1 MDSASGPESASSPEV
16 IARGFREARLAA
28 VALSQFPGKVPETL
42 AEAYS
47 VQEAAITAFPDR
59 VAGWKIAGIVPEWR
73 DKLGA
78 PRLAGP
84 VMAGQVRHAAQGGD
98 VDFPVFAGGFAA
110 VEAEF
115 IVRLGQDI
123 PPTMAGDKASIRRAI
138 ASFHAGV
145 ETAGSPFAGIN
156 DAGPCAVISDLGN
169 NAGIIVG
176 PALSGWEGETWES
189 LTARTLINGVEAG
202 TGHAGRVMGG
212 PLAALEWL
220 VGALAARGRSLKAGD
235 FISTG
240 MTTGIHG
247 VVAGDRATF
256 EFAGGIQFS
265 ARAVRATPA

>member
-1 MDSASGPESASSPEV
+1 MDSARGPESASSSEA
-16 IARGFREARLAA
+16 IARVFREARLAA
-28 VALSQFPGKVPETL
+28 MALAHFPGQVPETL
-42 AEAYS
+42 AGAYS
-47 VQEAAITAFPDR
+47 VQEAAITAFPDS

-84 VMAGQVRHAAQGGD
+84 VMGRQVRFADKGGD
-98 VDFPVFAGGFAA
+98 VEFPVFAGGFAA

-115 IVRLGQDI
+115 IVQLGQDI
-123 PPTMAGDKASIRRAI
+123 PPTMAGDKAGIRRAI

-169 NAGIIVG
+169 NFGIIVG
-176 PALSGWEGETWES
+176 PALAGWEREDWDS
-189 LTARTLINGVEAG
+189 LTARTLINGAEVG

-212 PLAALEWL
+212 PFAALEWL
-220 VGALAARGRSLKAGD
+220 VEALAERGRSLKVGD

-256 EFAGGIQFS
+256 EFAGGIQVS

>member
-1 MDSASGPESASSPEV
+1 MDSARGPGSANSPEA
-16 IARGFREARLAA
+16 IARAFREARRAA
-28 VALSQFPGKVPETL
+28 VALAQFPGQVPTTL
-42 AEAYS
+42 AEAYA
-47 VQEAAITAFPDR
+47 VQEAAIMAFPDH

-73 DKLGA
+73 EKLGA

-84 VMAGQVRHAAQGGD
+84 VMAGQVRHAIQGGN
-98 VDFPVFAGGFAA
+98 VDFPVFMGGFAA

-123 PPTMAGDKASIRRAI
+123 PPAMAGDKAGIRRAI

-176 PALSGWEGETWES
+176 PALSGWEREDWDS
-189 LTARTLINGVEAG
+189 LTARTLINGAEAG
-202 TGHAGRVMGG
+202 AGHAGRVMGG
-212 PLAALEWL
+212 PFAALEWL
-220 VGALAARGRSLKAGD
+220 VEALAARGRFLKAGD

-256 EFAGGIQFS
+256 EFVGGIQF
-265 ARAVRATPA
+265 AATATRATPA